1 MDLPGFAVSPRLSGG
16 SSGYSLSGGL
26 SGFLG
31 SGGSN
36 ELWSL
41 GSGAAQQQ
49 QQQQQY
55 NVGAGMGSGGSGGMM
70 MMGGYP
76 GGHMQQPSMAS
87 QVGTQGAVVGMGHQA
102 PPPLVHRNVTSTP
115 SSGTDGE
122 HRDRFAP
129 LRSCSSFFF
138 LLLLNRRLRSFFP
151 PHERA
156 TYAFFVLFF
165 SLLCSHRAVI
175 RAVRVR

>member
-1 MDLPGFAVSPRLSGG
+1 MDLPGFSPRLARLSGG

-49 QQQQQY
+49 QQQY
-55 NVGAGMGSGGSGGMM
+55 NVGAGMGSGGMM

-115 SSGTDGE
+115 SPGTDGE

-129 LRSCSSFFF
+129 LRSFSF
-138 LLLLNRRLRSFFP
+138 
-151 PHERA
+151 
-156 TYAFFVLFF
+156 
-165 SLLCSHRAVI
+165 CC
-175 RAVRVR
+175 

>member
-1 MDLPGFAVSPRLSGG
+1 MDLPGFSPRLARLSGG

-41 GSGAAQQQ
+41 GSGAAQ

-115 SSGTDGE
+115 SPGTDGE
-122 HRDRFAP
+122 HRDRCA
-129 LRSCSSFFF
+129 
-138 LLLLNRRLRSFFP
+138 RRFVLFLRSFSF
-151 PHERA
+151 
-156 TYAFFVLFF
+156 
-165 SLLCSHRAVI
+165 CC
-175 RAVRVR
+175 